1 MKPHRLAVLTIFLV
15 LLGFTGISQG
25 MLITHIQD
33 PSLPLNVVY
42 DDSAD
47 RYWIQDLG
55 MFAIDT
61 YNTQLQIIDN
71 INGDSAYQSSLWR
84 DWRLATLSDMET
96 LWLNSY
102 TDLRDTFEPSDADL
116 HEITGRYENAG
127 FTEDE
132 GYLVPAHY
140 YVGLAYFSEYKG
152 DLPGTLIPDYVAEDW
167 LGAWV
172 TADSVITNPV
182 PEPTTI
188 LLFGTGLVGLAGL
201 RKKMRKK

>member
-1 MKPHRLAVLTIFLV
+1 
-15 LLGFTGISQG
+15 

-47 RYWIQDLG
+47 RYWIQNLG
-55 MFAIDT
+55 MFAIDS
-61 YNTQLQIIDN
+61 YNTQLQTIDN
-71 INGDSAYQSSLWR
+71 INADSAYQSPLWG
-84 DWRLATLSDMET
+84 DWRLAALSDMEK

-102 TDLRDTFEPSDADL
+102 TDLRDAFKPSDADL

-127 FTEDE
+127 LTEDE

-152 DLPGTLIPDYVAEDW
+152 DLPGNLIPDYVSEDW

-172 TADSVITNPV
+172 TADSGITNPV

-201 RKKMRKK
+201 RKKLRKR